1 MYFTE
6 IKASTKK
13 AKAWIQAREQGY
25 YLGDVYTSYSNAKYV
40 AWSRCLDLCQ
50 ELEGDNFS
58 IISHN
63 FNYFTIRFTTDEAT
77 YIITK
82 TNNYKII

>member
-6 IKASTKK
+6 IKASTKR
-13 AKAWIQAREQGY
+13 ATEWLQAREQGY
-25 YLGDVYTSYSNAKYV
+25 TLGDVYTSYSNAKYL

-50 ELEGDNFS
+50 ELDGENFS

-63 FNYFTIRFTTDEAT
+63 SFSFTVRFDTDEAT
-77 YIITK
+77 YIITRD
-82 TNNYKII
+82 NNYKII